1 MEFFDKYGTIY
12 ANKVVLGGR
21 LINTKLFYSET
32 MDETTERQKDIKSGA
47 SGSIGIDPF
56 SIKGGYSDEHGTQE
70 KDQKKRETD
79 QTKIDWTSYGGNAAL
94 VSE

>member
-1 MEFFDKYGTIY
+1 M
-12 ANKVVLGGR
+12 
-21 LINTKLFYSET
+21 NTKLFYAET
-32 MDETTERQKDIKSGA
+32 MNETTERQENIKNGA

-56 SIKGGYSDEHGTQE
+56 SIKGGYSDEHGTQ
-70 KDQKKRETD
+70 KQDQKKHDTD